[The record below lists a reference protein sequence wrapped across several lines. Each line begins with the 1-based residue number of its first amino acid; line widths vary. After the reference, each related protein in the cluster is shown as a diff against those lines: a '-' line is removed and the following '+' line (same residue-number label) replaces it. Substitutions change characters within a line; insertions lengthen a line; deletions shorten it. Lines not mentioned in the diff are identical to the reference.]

1 MSRPPEAEPTS
12 TVPATPSELATEP
25 TSPISTTDS
34 TIDATTATPVTKTSF
49 WRDRKKVPEKTDEF
63 LLARF
68 QGDGVRYKAKL
79 IGVDDVAEA
88 RGDKMCQD
96 SMMKLKGM
104 AIAARSQGKH
114 KQRIWVTIS
123 LTGIKIVD
131 EKLGVIEH
139 EHVVNKISFIARDVT
154 DNRAFGYVCGA
165 EGQHQFFAIKTAQQA
180 EPLVT
185 DLKDLFQL
193 IFNTR
198 KKEQEAA
205 QKGEANV
212 VENGGDALLTVDGKG
227 NAVKTI
233 EQIDLFG
240 DMSTPPDIHS
250 PTPDS
255 VLLLSFAV
263 AIDDNQLNPKGNPFS
278 YPSTLSNTQ
287 TDSPFTPTS
296 DLFPTFNPDPFVDDP
311 FSPFADQSDS
321 MFSSDKDSGL
331 SSFILNGPEL
341 SQGKDCTSN
350 IKHLNELFDTH
361 LSFTNLNPQ
370 EKKLALSDVNAA
382 SNLILSQNPFFS
394 TSLNNSIM
402 VNGLFKSD
410 PSVLQS
416 PLSFNGPSKSIPLF
430 ETSHIYKN
438 AQNGGLMALCPPPQ
452 SLKSG
457 CIRRREKSPGND
469 LFGADAFAPSTQH
482 ESLSAK
488 QNSSIPADLF
498 NTTSTSAIPG
508 LGSLSLGPANV
519 TQTLGTTSS
528 PWGQAPMMFPP
539 QGGVPQI
546 TVPRAQPF
554 PQPPAFGGL
563 PAPAWGPQGAS
574 PFGAPAAT
582 QAWGQPG
589 TTAPIGTWPNS
600 APMANPF
607 PSNQFPPMMPPSA
620 MMGGQ
625 QGAVIPPR
633 PPPRPPVKEEPPAV
647 KSAFT
652 ALDPLGEK
660 EKKIGKDM
668 FKDFQMVKPPKI
680 EQETGPST
688 NGSFDQYFT
697 SKVGL
702 AQEVADHDDFDINQ
716 MPVSSNG
723 SSKLISQQSSPA
735 VGVLPGLTPT
745 PAAGLFDAAFTPNLV
760 PAPKNPT
767 LPAGSNIFDE
777 TFGSDPFGAPPMN
790 TSTPASANVF
800 GDPFGGNPFA

>member
-1 MSRPPEAEPTS
+1 MSRPPEAEPAT

-25 TSPISTTDS
+25 TSSTSTTDS
-34 TIDATTATPVTKTSF
+34 TADATTATPVTKTLF

-63 LLARF
+63 LLTRF

-114 KQRIWVTIS
+114 KQRIWVNIS

-131 EKLGVIEH
+131 EKIGVIEH

-205 QKGEANV
+205 QKGEANNSV
-212 VENGGDALLTVDGKG
+212 VENGGDALLTVDGKA

-250 PTPDS
+250 PT
-255 VLLLSFAV
+255 
-263 AIDDNQLNPKGNPFS
+263 
-278 YPSTLSNTQ
+278 
-287 TDSPFTPTS
+287 
-296 DLFPTFNPDPFVDDP
+296 
-311 FSPFADQSDS
+311 
-321 MFSSDKDSGL
+321 
-331 SSFILNGPEL
+331 
-341 SQGKDCTSN
+341 
-350 IKHLNELFDTH
+350 
-361 LSFTNLNPQ
+361 
-370 EKKLALSDVNAA
+370 
-382 SNLILSQNPFFS
+382 
-394 TSLNNSIM
+394 
-402 VNGLFKSD
+402 
-410 PSVLQS
+410 
-416 PLSFNGPSKSIPLF
+416 
-430 ETSHIYKN
+430 
-438 AQNGGLMALCPPPQ
+438 
-452 SLKSG
+452 
-457 CIRRREKSPGND
+457 SPGND
-469 LFGADAFAPSTQH
+469 LFGADAFAPSTQN
-482 ESLSAK
+482 ESLPVN

-498 NTTSTSAIPG
+498 NTTSTSTIPG

-519 TQTLGTTSS
+519 AQTLGTTSS

-546 TVPRAQPF
+546 TLPRAPAF

-563 PAPAWGPQGAS
+563 PAAAWGPQAAS

-589 TTAPIGTWPNS
+589 TTPPIGTWPNS
-600 APMANPF
+600 GPMANPF
-607 PSNQFPPMMPPSA
+607 PLNQFPPMMPPNA

-625 QGAVIPPR
+625 QGTVIPPR
-633 PPPRPPVKEEPPAV
+633 PPPRPPVKDEPPAV

-668 FKDFQMVKPPKI
+668 FKDFQMVKPQKV

-688 NGSFDQYFT
+688 NGSFDQYFS

-716 MPVSSNG
+716 IPVSSNG
-723 SSKLISQQSSPA
+723 SSKLFPQQSSPA
-735 VGVLPGLTPT
+735 VGVLPGLTSA

-760 PAPKNPT
+760 PAPTNPT

>member
-1 MSRPPEAEPTS
+1 MSRPPEAEPAT

-25 TSPISTTDS
+25 TSSTSTTDS
-34 TIDATTATPVTKTSF
+34 TADATTATPVTKTLF

-63 LLARF
+63 LLTRF

-114 KQRIWVTIS
+114 KQRIWVNIS

-131 EKLGVIEH
+131 EKIGVIEH

-205 QKGEANV
+205 QKGEANNSV
-212 VENGGDALLTVDGKG
+212 VENGGDALLTVDGKS

-250 PTPDS
+250 PT
-255 VLLLSFAV
+255 
-263 AIDDNQLNPKGNPFS
+263 
-278 YPSTLSNTQ
+278 
-287 TDSPFTPTS
+287 
-296 DLFPTFNPDPFVDDP
+296 
-311 FSPFADQSDS
+311 
-321 MFSSDKDSGL
+321 
-331 SSFILNGPEL
+331 
-341 SQGKDCTSN
+341 
-350 IKHLNELFDTH
+350 
-361 LSFTNLNPQ
+361 
-370 EKKLALSDVNAA
+370 
-382 SNLILSQNPFFS
+382 
-394 TSLNNSIM
+394 
-402 VNGLFKSD
+402 
-410 PSVLQS
+410 
-416 PLSFNGPSKSIPLF
+416 
-430 ETSHIYKN
+430 
-438 AQNGGLMALCPPPQ
+438 
-452 SLKSG
+452 
-457 CIRRREKSPGND
+457 SPGND
-469 LFGADAFAPSTQH
+469 LFGADAFAPSTQN
-482 ESLSAK
+482 ESLPVN

-498 NTTSTSAIPG
+498 NTTSTSTIPG

-519 TQTLGTTSS
+519 AQTLGTTSS

-546 TVPRAQPF
+546 TLPRAPAF

-563 PAPAWGPQGAS
+563 PAAAWGPQAAS

-600 APMANPF
+600 GPMANPF
-607 PSNQFPPMMPPSA
+607 PLNQFPPMMPPNA

-625 QGAVIPPR
+625 QGTVIPPR
-633 PPPRPPVKEEPPAV
+633 PPPRPPVKDEPPAV

-668 FKDFQMVKPPKI
+668 FKDFQMVKPQKV

-688 NGSFDQYFT
+688 NGSFDQYFS

-716 MPVSSNG
+716 IPVSSNG
-723 SSKLISQQSSPA
+723 SSKLFPQQSSPA
-735 VGVLPGLTPT
+735 VGVLPGLTSA

-760 PAPKNPT
+760 PAPTNPT

>member
-1 MSRPPEAEPTS
+1 MSRPPEAEPAT

-25 TSPISTTDS
+25 TSSTSTTDS
-34 TIDATTATPVTKTSF
+34 TADATTATPVTKTLF

-63 LLARF
+63 LLTRF

-114 KQRIWVTIS
+114 KQRIWVNIS

-131 EKLGVIEH
+131 EKIGVIEH

-205 QKGEANV
+205 QKGEANNSV
-212 VENGGDALLTVDGKG
+212 VENGGDALLTVDGKA

-250 PTPDS
+250 PT
-255 VLLLSFAV
+255 
-263 AIDDNQLNPKGNPFS
+263 
-278 YPSTLSNTQ
+278 
-287 TDSPFTPTS
+287 
-296 DLFPTFNPDPFVDDP
+296 
-311 FSPFADQSDS
+311 
-321 MFSSDKDSGL
+321 
-331 SSFILNGPEL
+331 
-341 SQGKDCTSN
+341 
-350 IKHLNELFDTH
+350 
-361 LSFTNLNPQ
+361 
-370 EKKLALSDVNAA
+370 
-382 SNLILSQNPFFS
+382 
-394 TSLNNSIM
+394 
-402 VNGLFKSD
+402 
-410 PSVLQS
+410 
-416 PLSFNGPSKSIPLF
+416 
-430 ETSHIYKN
+430 
-438 AQNGGLMALCPPPQ
+438 
-452 SLKSG
+452 
-457 CIRRREKSPGND
+457 SPGND
-469 LFGADAFAPSTQH
+469 LFGADAFAPSTQN
-482 ESLSAK
+482 ESLPVN

-498 NTTSTSAIPG
+498 NTTSTSTIPG

-519 TQTLGTTSS
+519 AQTLGTTSS

-546 TVPRAQPF
+546 TLPRAPAF

-563 PAPAWGPQGAS
+563 PAAAWGPQAAS

-600 APMANPF
+600 GPMANPF
-607 PSNQFPPMMPPSA
+607 PLNQFPPMMPPNA

-625 QGAVIPPR
+625 QGTVIPPR
-633 PPPRPPVKEEPPAV
+633 PPPRPPVKDEPPAV

-668 FKDFQMVKPPKI
+668 FKDFQMVKPQKV

-688 NGSFDQYFT
+688 NGSFDQYFS

-716 MPVSSNG
+716 IPVSSNG
-723 SSKLISQQSSPA
+723 SSKLFPQQSSPA
-735 VGVLPGLTPT
+735 VGVLPGLTSA

-760 PAPKNPT
+760 PAPTNPT